1 MPGTDK
7 KTFERIQ
14 RVVLATIAVSL
25 LVGGLILI
33 STNVIDQS
41 SRTFIGGTL
50 FKVGVVVGMTWLALP
65 QLSHFGWHRI
75 QGTLLVAIGIVV
87 VLLAIRPRIGAIAGT
102 VLVAGTTIFTALS
115 WFNNLTKP
123 TTRR

>member
-1 MPGTDK
+1 MPGTNK
-7 KTFERIQ
+7 KTSERIQ
-14 RVVLATIAVSL
+14 RVVLAAIAISL
-25 LVGGLILI
+25 LAGGLILI

-41 SRTFIGGTL
+41 SRTFVGGTL

-65 QLSHFGWHRI
+65 QLNHFGWHRI

-102 VLVAGTTIFTALS
+102 VLVAGTAIFTAIS
-115 WFNNLTKP
+115 WFNDLTKP
-123 TTRR
+123 STRR